1 MLGSLESVKKRPGD
15 YLSNGC
21 DNLSDLRG
29 KIGLVG
35 SSLMIVKNRGMIL
48 CSGIDVCACVY
59 VIERESRDTRYK
71 TQRIRKLNV

>member
-1 MLGSLESVKKRPGD
+1 MLGSLESVKKRPGE

-48 CSGIDVCACVY
+48 CSGRDEMCVCVR
-59 VIERESRDTRYK
+59 ERERAE
-71 TQRIRKLNV
+71 TQDI